1 MLSPKENLLET
12 IRNGGRPERLPV
24 CFTPFRPI
32 GGDPVFQFVR
42 GNRVRGTNSYDR
54 WGTYISFP
62 EDQPA
67 AIPIVTPENQVIQNI
82 EEWRQYVTVPDLR
95 ANCSQGW

>member
-12 IRNGGRPERLPV
+12 IRRGGHPERLPV

-54 WGTYISFP
+54 WGTTFP
-62 EDQPA
+62 FRK
-67 AIPIVTPENQVIQNI
+67 TS
-82 EEWRQYVTVPDLR
+82 LR
-95 ANCSQGW
+95 RSPSSRRRTR